1 MRHIKPKRLKILMAL
16 FFGTAGW
23 GIIYGLYGPNNPPIM
38 IVFLGVI
45 NLCLGGLFGYVLLT
59 QEPKLRDKRKE

>member
-1 MRHIKPKRLKILMAL
+1 MRYIPPKKLKILMVL

-23 GIIYGLYGPNNPPIM
+23 GIIFGLYGPNPHIM
-38 IVFLGVI
+38 IVFLGVV
-45 NLCLGGLFGYVLLT
+45 NLCLGGLFGYVFLT

>member
-1 MRHIKPKRLKILMAL
+1 MRYIKPKRLKLLMIL

-23 GIIYGLYGPNNPPIM
+23 GIISGLYGPNPHIM

-45 NLCLGGLFGYVLLT
+45 NLCLGGLFGYVFLT
-59 QEPKLRDKRKE
+59 QAPKLRDKRKE